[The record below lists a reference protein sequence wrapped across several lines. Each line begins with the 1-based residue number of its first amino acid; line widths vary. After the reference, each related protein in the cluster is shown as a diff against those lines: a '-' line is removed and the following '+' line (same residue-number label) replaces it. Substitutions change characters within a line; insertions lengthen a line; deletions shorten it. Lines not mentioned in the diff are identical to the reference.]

1 MNGYMRDKLDRLI
14 SDSLIPD
21 RLIAEEDLA
30 EARGYLGGLLE
41 GGAISPA
48 EFTEFHHQV
57 LAAQR
62 EVRRRMMEKVGIAA

>member
-1 MNGYMRDKLDRLI
+1 MHIYAKDKLDRLI
-14 SDSLIPD
+14 SDSLLPD

-30 EARGYLGGLLE
+30 EARGYLSGMLE

-48 EFTEFHHQV
+48 EFSEYHRQV

-62 EVRRRMMEKVGIAA
+62 EVRRRLLEKLGIAA